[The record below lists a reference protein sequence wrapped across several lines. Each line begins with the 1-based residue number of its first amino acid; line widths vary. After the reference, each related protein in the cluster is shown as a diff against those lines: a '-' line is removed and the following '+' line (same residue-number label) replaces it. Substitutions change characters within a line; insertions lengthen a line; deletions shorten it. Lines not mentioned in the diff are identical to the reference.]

1 MKQNLEFIAQLNIIA
16 IVSKAIR
23 IIDKCYKDECEQR
36 NLAKDSQIS
45 TALSY
50 YATDCT
56 VPNSS
61 NQIIWA
67 TSEDKKV
74 AELINKL
81 FLRWNINAVKG
92 KGNEEKTTVH
102 SPCGI
107 KTFHYLSSY
116 FFRMKTNFTVADT
129 LCTYCSKGRN
139 HAI

>member
-1 MKQNLEFIAQLNIIA
+1 M
-16 IVSKAIR
+16 
-23 IIDKCYKDECEQR
+23 R

-74 AELINKL
+74 AEFINKL
-81 FLRWNINAVKG
+81 FLRWNINEYVRDHILELATI
-92 KGNEEKTTVH
+92 GN
-102 SPCGI
+102 
-107 KTFHYLSSY
+107 L
-116 FFRMKTNFTVADT
+116 
-129 LCTYCSKGRN
+129 
-139 HAI
+139 